1 MRVKRYLGR
10 PFSATIFAIIT
21 TALAPAISLSQ
32 IVTPA
37 SNANIGLG
45 AKPRATSANLLGR
58 IVDVAGRPLSNVEIV
73 VKDLNGNIL
82 RSLRTNQIGRY
93 CITDL
98 TTGPY
103 ALTQD
108 PARAAF
114 EGQTV
119 VTTLPPEG
127 LYIDW
132 RVTANSAIAIATTPR
147 EFSGC
152 GQFLAGDT
160 LLEKIFGVVSA
171 DMLANGSIA
180 AGLGVAA
187 GAAAGANKNKSV
199 ASPSQ

>member
-1 MRVKRYLGR
+1 MTPG
-10 PFSATIFAIIT
+10 
-21 TALAPAISLSQ
+21 ISLGQ
-32 IVTPA
+32 TVAPA
-37 SNANIGLG
+37 SNGLG
-45 AKPRATSANLLGR
+45 AKPRTASANLLGR
-58 IVDVAGRPLSNVEIV
+58 IVDAAGRPQANVEIL
-73 VKDLNGNIL
+73 VKDLNGNTL

-93 CITDL
+93 CVTDL
-98 TTGPY
+98 TPGPY

-119 VTTLPPEG
+119 VTVLPPEG
-127 LYIDW
+127 LYVDW
-132 RVTANSAIAIATTPR
+132 RITGNSAIAVATTAR
-147 EFSGC
+147 EFSSC

-160 LLEKIFGVVSA
+160 LLEKIFGVVSG

-187 GAAAGANKNKSV
+187 GAAAGASKNKSV

>member
-1 MRVKRYLGR
+1 MRGRSR
-10 PFSATIFAIIT
+10 PFSATLLFT
-21 TALAPAISLSQ
+21 TTLLALLTPAISLSQ
-32 IVTPA
+32 TVAPA
-37 SNANIGLG
+37 NNGLG
-45 AKPRATSANLLGR
+45 AKTRTASANLLGR
-58 IVDVAGRPLSNVEIV
+58 IVDVAGRPQANVEIL
-73 VKDLNGNIL
+73 VKDLNGNTL

-93 CITDL
+93 CVTDL

-114 EGQTV
+114 DGQTV
-119 VTTLPPEG
+119 VTVLPPEG
-127 LYIDW
+127 LYVDW
-132 RVTANSAIAIATTPR
+132 RVTANSAIAIATPPR

-152 GQFLAGDT
+152 RQFLAGDT
-160 LLEKIFGVVSA
+160 LLERIFGVVSG

-187 GAAAGANKNKSV
+187 GAAAGAGKNLSV